1 LLKINFLPNHQ
12 AVKGVKNMKVAGC
25 DIGSLTAKAVI
36 MENGNIISQAVM
48 RAKAR
53 PSESAIDV
61 MQMALDKAN
70 LARDDIGYIVGTG
83 YGREQIPF
91 VDQVESE
98 ISCHAKGAWRIMP
111 SVRMIIDI
119 GGQDAKATRLDDSG
133 NVARYIYNDKCA
145 SGTGRFLEIMGEAL
159 EVPLEKLGELAAKS
173 MEKLSISN
181 QCVIFAETEVVSLVN
196 EGKETADIL
205 NALHHSLA
213 KRVASLARSI
223 DVRQDVVMTG
233 GVAKNAGVF
242 SALSEALGLP
252 LKALDGVDPQ
262 IMGALGAALYAE
274 EKVQERQKAL

>member
-1 LLKINFLPNHQ
+1 MI
-12 AVKGVKNMKVAGC
+12 VAGC

-36 MENGNIISQAVM
+36 MENGVMLSHAVI
-48 RAKAR
+48 RAKTR
-53 PSESAIDV
+53 PAESAELV
-61 MQMALDKAN
+61 MQKAMERAKEKIGAG
-70 LARDDIGYIVGTG
+70 LTQKDIGYVVGTG

-98 ISCHAKGAWRIMP
+98 ISCHAKGAWQVMP

-119 GGQDAKATRLDDSG
+119 GGQDAKATRLDDNG

-145 SGTGRFLEIMGEAL
+145 SGTGRFLEVMAEAL
-159 EVPLEKLGELAAKS
+159 EVPLEELGKLAAQS
-173 MEKLSISN
+173 TEKLNISS

-196 EGKETADIL
+196 EGFKTADIL

-223 DVRQDVVMTG
+223 DVKTDVVMTG
-233 GVAKNAGVF
+233 GVAKNTGVF
-242 SALSEALGLP
+242 NALSEALGLP

-262 IMGALGAALYAE
+262 IMGALGAALYAD
-274 EKVQERQKAL
+274 EKVREMKKAG